1 MDEYT
6 GEGMGMIGSSGSG
19 VLKVVQK
26 EAKLAKRL
34 SQKTQARLKRTG
46 GHTAG
51 PAAALGTVTSLS
63 HISGT
68 ASSIA
73 FTPMQGMQLVKTE
86 SAALKAMQR
95 ANDNYFSNAGAFVKV
110 KNEAAAAAAAAGG
123 AAGAGAPVKKQLP
136 PVPIFSQASS
146 SAASVGSDLPDSK
159 RPRLG

>member
-6 GEGMGMIGSSGSG
+6 GEGMGMIGTSGSG

-26 EAKLAKRL
+26 DAKLAKRL

-51 PAAALGTVTSLS
+51 PAAAFGTVTSLS
-63 HISGT
+63 NISGT

-110 KNEAAAAAAAAGG
+110 KNEAAAAAAG
-123 AAGAGAPVKKQLP
+123 GAPVAAPRKQLP

-146 SAASVGSDLPDSK
+146 SAASVGSEMPDSK
-159 RPRLG
+159 RARLG